1 MNSLFNQ
8 LNSNANTGIN
18 LNSLNP
24 QIINQARQIMGN
36 MNEVNKLMGIISSKG
51 LNAEQAVRGMCER
64 YGIDVNQFISTIQ
77 GK

>member
-1 MNSLFNQ
+1 MNSLFKQ
-8 LNSNANTGIN
+8 LNQGNNNGIN

-36 MNEVNKLMGIISSKG
+36 MGEVNKLMGIISGRG

-64 YGIDVNQFISTIQ
+64 YGIDVNQFMSMIQ